1 MGLQILGHGQNMT
14 LPMVHETPLAQARA
28 PFRFN
33 SAAHLMMIGRERANN
48 LTELLAGLRSCP
60 DDSIFQHTFRT
71 LPEYH
76 FIRQVFSNDFAY
88 WSSDEC
94 RETALA
100 ERLAGLD
107 VRSFTSVSE
116 LRETLVDV
124 VESYLRRN
132 PSLGDRPA
140 RKPFYFCAANTV
152 VMPTDFI
159 VANLGEFADALK
171 RVTIHSIHYHFI
183 EVRLRLKLR
192 SNDFSIWLEEDLEMP
207 KLAAQLNRIDI
218 YNSTLDGVRENI
230 VRIVEGAL
238 SGRKSH

>member
-1 MGLQILGHGQNMT
+1 
-14 LPMVHETPLAQARA
+14 MVHETPLAQARA

-132 PSLGDRPA
+132 PALGDRPA

-238 SGRKSH
+238 SGRKSNG

>member
-1 MGLQILGHGQNMT
+1 MT
-14 LPMVHETPLAQARA
+14 LPMVQETPPAQARA
-28 PFRFN
+28 PFHFN

-48 LTELLAGLRSCP
+48 LKELLAGLHTCP

-71 LPEYH
+71 LQEYH
-76 FIRQVFSNDFAY
+76 FIRQVYSNDFAY

-100 ERLAGLD
+100 ERLAGVD
-107 VRSFTSVSE
+107 VRSFTSIAE
-116 LRETLVDV
+116 LRETLVAI
-124 VESYLRRN
+124 VERYLGKN
-132 PSLGDRPA
+132 PAAADRPA

-152 VMPTDFI
+152 IMPTEFT
-159 VANLGEFADALK
+159 AGNLAEFADAVR

-207 KLAAQLNRIDI
+207 KLAALLNRIDI
-218 YNSTLDGVRENI
+218 YNSTLDGVREKI
-230 VRIVEGAL
+230 VRIVESAL
-238 SGRKSH
+238 PGGKNHG

>member
-1 MGLQILGHGQNMT
+1 MT
-14 LPMVHETPLAQARA
+14 SPMVSETPLAQARA
-28 PFRFN
+28 PFHFN
-33 SAAHLMMIGRERANN
+33 TAAHLMMIGRERANN
-48 LTELLAGLRSCP
+48 LNELLAGLRSCP

-71 LPEYH
+71 LQEYH

-107 VRSFTSVSE
+107 VRSFTSIGE
-116 LRETLVDV
+116 LRETLLGI
-124 VESYLRRN
+124 VESYLRKN
-132 PSLGDRPA
+132 PAAGDRPA

-152 VMPTDFI
+152 VMPTDF
-159 VANLGEFADALK
+159 VVGNLTEFAAALK

-207 KLAAQLNRIDI
+207 KLAALLNRIDI
-218 YNSTLDGVRENI
+218 YNSTLDGVREKI
-230 VRIVEGAL
+230 VRIVEGVL
-238 SGRKSH
+238 PGGKSHG